1 MRFWLR
7 LGQERASTGCQS
19 GSPPSVDV
27 REVPSEQTV
36 IRRGAL
42 AVPAAR
48 PLGGLP
54 CLTGLIEA
62 MEVSVSESA
71 PQRRIEPMS
80 ERAERRVIG
89 VEERL
94 ERWAVA

>member
-1 MRFWLR
+1 M
-7 LGQERASTGCQS
+7 
-19 GSPPSVDV
+19 
-27 REVPSEQTV
+27 
-36 IRRGAL
+36 
-42 AVPAAR
+42 
-48 PLGGLP
+48 
-54 CLTGLIEA
+54 TGLIEA

-94 ERWAVA
+94 ERWAVARADARNPVGLRRSQGMGRFGRPRGAGI